1 MDFQPVSLGLLPDE
15 VVIRGGLLP
24 KPMIVSNV
32 KVVAGAPYLVLIK
45 SSAVL
50 CQFLAGRSSCKRPLV
65 KTMVFE
71 TLLEARNTKFK
82 ELIEEARGAAGDLGP
97 GEGEVAEF
105 EDKLGLD
112 VAVPSPAKGKRK
124 VAISRLVAQVPA
136 AAKVSMLGGEW
147 CPMMLLE
154 GSTKAPA
161 IEATPDNLRR
171 LFDMAQAEMEDGVI
185 KRARHGSGGEDRPK
199 PRGPLARRD
208 IVLRL
213 RWVGHTAS
221 LRTKSKDFLPSQVIG
236 VLNHEGRQLRP
247 QISEGRRSSAE
258 AVEKSHGINAAV
270 PRVIGQLQ
278 SKASLPSG
286 NNGRAACGCSSNSPG
301 DGDSNHEM
309 VHRPGVD
316 PSRKQDPFCG

>member
-1 MDFQPVSLGLLPDE
+1 MPSGRDFGSCAPRLRPWPPPFAAMDFQPVSLGLLPDE

-50 CQFLAGRSSCKRPLV
+50 CQFLAGKSSCKRPLV

-124 VAISRLVAQVPA
+124 VAISRLVAQVPV

-185 KRARHGSGGEDRPK
+185 KRARHGVGGEDRPK
-199 PRGPLARRD
+199 PRGPMARREYC
-208 IVLRL
+208 IGN
-213 RWVGHTAS
+213 RWVTKIRIAPVAN
-221 LRTKSKDFLPSQVIG
+221 KSKFRTLK
-236 VLNHEGRQLRP
+236 R
-247 QISEGRRSSAE
+247 RRSGEDE
-258 AVEKSHGINAAV
+258 AHGS
-270 PRVIGQLQ
+270 
-278 SKASLPSG
+278 SKAASVAKRRARKSSAVVVASG
-286 NNGRAACGCSSNSPG
+286 EAPDCLS
-301 DGDSNHEM
+301 
-309 VHRPGVD
+309 
-316 PSRKQDPFCG
+316 